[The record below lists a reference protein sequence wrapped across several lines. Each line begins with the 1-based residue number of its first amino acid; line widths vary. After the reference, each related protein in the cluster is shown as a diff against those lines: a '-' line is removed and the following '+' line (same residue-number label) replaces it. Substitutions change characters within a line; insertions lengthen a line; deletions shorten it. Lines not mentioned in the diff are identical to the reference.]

1 MGRGCRHAALCI
13 RGPTV
18 DKDDAKKREQ
28 DPLEVVKS
36 RLMRLNQKKDK
47 LMSNYA

>member
-1 MGRGCRHAALCI
+1 
-13 RGPTV
+13 V

-36 RLMRLNQKKDK
+36 RLMRLNQKRDK